1 MCSLGLGASREK
13 GHIMTDTHVDVQ
25 IISFICFV
33 WVSPGNQQLEDT
45 YVDGKPQIVICL
57 ICFMKVL
64 TEKKTT
70 ERLYLCFHPKEDTG
84 IVTQEMLNNW
94 FW

>member
-1 MCSLGLGASREK
+1 
-13 GHIMTDTHVDVQ
+13 MTDTHVDVQ

-70 ERLYLCFHPKEDTG
+70 ERLFMLSPKRRHRNCDSRDAKQL
-84 IVTQEMLNNW
+84 ILVSNDKDLK
-94 FW
+94 